1 MKKTALILSAAL
13 FVVIAAATAAAPAA
27 ASEIVRSF
35 KQQIPVGD
43 ADEIA
48 LDFPVGE
55 VTVEAWDNPQV
66 NLEVK
71 IACNKRTIRCEE
83 KAKDVRLVYNT
94 SGNRLR
100 VEVKNWTKVSG
111 GRGMH
116 VIAKVNVPRN
126 LPLWTDLGVGELNV
140 QGTEG
145 DLTVD
150 LGVGEVHMTL
160 PKEAIRSVDLDTGI
174 GEASLTAEGQH
185 YESAGLMARQL
196 TWNKGTGNARVKVDC
211 GVGEIGVSLK

>member
-13 FVVIAAATAAAPAA
+13 FAGVLGVVPAGA
-27 ASEIVRSF
+27 EEIMRSF
-35 KQQIPVGD
+35 KEQIPVGD

-55 VTVEAWDNPQV
+55 VTVEAWDNPQI

-71 IACNKRTIRCEE
+71 VACNKRTDRCEDAA
-83 KAKDVRLVYNT
+83 KALRLVYNT
-94 SGNRLR
+94 SGDRLR
-100 VEVKNWTKVSG
+100 VEVKNWPKMSG
-111 GRGMH
+111 GKGMH
-116 VIAKVNVPRN
+116 VIAHVNVPRN

-140 QGTEG
+140 EGTAG

-150 LGVGEVHMTL
+150 LGVGEIHVTL
-160 PKEAIRSVDLDTGI
+160 PKDAIRSVDLDTGI
-174 GEASLTAEGQH
+174 GEANLRADGRH
-185 YESAGLMARQL
+185 YESAGLIARQIS
-196 TWNKGTGNARVKVDC
+196 WNKGTGNARVKVDC

>member
-1 MKKTALILSAAL
+1 MKKTALILSAVLVAGIAG
-13 FVVIAAATAAAPAA
+13 VVPASA
-27 ASEIVRSF
+27 DEIVRSF

-66 NLEVK
+66 DLDVK
-71 IACNKRTIRCEE
+71 IACKKKTGRSRCEE
-83 KAKDVRLVYNT
+83 AAKALRLVYNT
-94 SGNRLR
+94 SGDRLR
-100 VEVKNWTKVSG
+100 VEVKNWPKMAGKSL
-111 GRGMH
+111 H
-116 VIAKVNVPRN
+116 VIAKINVPRN

-140 QGTEG
+140 EGTTG

-150 LGVGEVHMTL
+150 LGVGEVRITL
-160 PKEAIRSVDLDTGI
+160 PKDAIRSVDLDTGI
-174 GEASLTAEGQH
+174 GEANLSADGRH

-196 TWNKGTGNARVKVDC
+196 TWHKGTGNAHVKVDC
-211 GVGEIGVSLK
+211 GVGEIDVSLK